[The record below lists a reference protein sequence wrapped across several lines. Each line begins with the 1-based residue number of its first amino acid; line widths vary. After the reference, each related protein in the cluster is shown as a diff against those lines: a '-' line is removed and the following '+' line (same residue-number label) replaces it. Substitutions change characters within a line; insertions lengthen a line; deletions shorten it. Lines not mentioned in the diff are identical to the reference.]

1 MRRFFAIFLVAAPLP
16 SLGQDLDSMNTA
28 YKLGTVLGAE
38 ARCGFSYDQAGISAW
53 IDANTDPA
61 DMEFAANLAAMTQG
75 AEFNFDSLSE
85 SAKTAHCRA
94 IERTAQHY
102 GFIK

>member
-1 MRRFFAIFLVAAPLP
+1 MRRFLSIVLLATPLA
-16 SLGQDLDSMNTA
+16 GHAQDLDSMQVA
-28 YKLGTVLGAE
+28 YKLGTVLGSE

-53 IDANTDPA
+53 IDANTDPS
-61 DMEFAANLAAMTQG
+61 DMEFASNLAAMTQG
-75 AEFNFDSLSE
+75 ADYTIEGMTE

-94 IERTAQHY
+94 VERTARHY